1 MHNTLSRLSASM
13 MLALVLSVALPIGSG
28 SAGERETGLVRVK
41 SSHSMTVTI
50 DRLKQDIASKGIML
64 FSEIDQAK
72 LAADAGIELGP
83 STLLVFGNPGL
94 GTQFMTSQP
103 TAGID
108 WPVRLLI
115 FEDHGGNVWAVYSDF
130 SYIARR
136 HGITD
141 RMEAFDMASQVIASI
156 TSSVAGN

>member
-1 MHNTLSRLSASM
+1 MHSSFSRLFASM
-13 MLALVLSVALPIGSG
+13 ILALVLSMPLPINPA
-28 SAGERETGLVRVK
+28 SAGEMESGLVRVK
-41 SSHSMTVTI
+41 SSYPMTVTI

-64 FSEIDQAK
+64 FSEIDQAE
-72 LAADAGIELGP
+72 LAADAGIKLGP

-141 RMEAFDMASQVIASI
+141 RMEAFDMASQVIALI